1 MDRLTLTSRCAGRT
15 VRQQVVDAEQFGV
28 GVVGVQRVHQS
39 RPFLDN
45 PHSRMAMAV
54 DPTLMP
60 LGQPEPALQIE
71 IVVDLIEGVTAGK
84 EAGAEALHQPSH
96 LGVDRVAVA
105 VKAGETCKFP
115 IRIPGMMNS
124 SGISQK
130 PTHGTLRQFNLTTFT
145 YTAARGYQGSDTF
158 AIYGTGKGPYGSGR
172 SLITVNATIQ

>member
-1 MDRLTLTSRCAGRT
+1 MRFSALAIAALNLMPNSAFAVSDCRVIGTPS
-15 VRQQVVDAEQFGV
+15 VFGV
-28 GVVGVQRVHQS
+28 
-39 RPFLDN
+39 D
-45 PHSRMAMAV
+45 M
-54 DPTLMP
+54 
-60 LGQPEPALQIE
+60 
-71 IVVDLIEGVTAGK
+71 TAY
-84 EAGAEALHQPSH
+84 
-96 LGVDRVAVA
+96 VA